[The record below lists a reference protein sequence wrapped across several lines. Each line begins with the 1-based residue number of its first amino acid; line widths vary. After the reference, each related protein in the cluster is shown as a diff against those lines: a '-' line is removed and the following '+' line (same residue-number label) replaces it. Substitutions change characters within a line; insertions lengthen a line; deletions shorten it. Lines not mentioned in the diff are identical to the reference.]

1 VLIRKIQEG
10 EIERYVP
17 DDRTIFWDGMP
28 SSISNNFGG
37 GGEELTLY
45 KKGKTKNYLR
55 KSLKTMEVGYVVVA
69 CVVIVAFESEN
80 LLKELLG
87 RIVQEF

>member
-1 VLIRKIQEG
+1 MLIRKIQEG

-37 GGEELTLY
+37 LDLY
-45 KKGKTKNYLR
+45 KKGKTVKLP
-55 KSLKTMEVGYVVVA
+55 
-69 CVVIVAFESEN
+69 
-80 LLKELLG
+80 
-87 RIVQEF
+87 